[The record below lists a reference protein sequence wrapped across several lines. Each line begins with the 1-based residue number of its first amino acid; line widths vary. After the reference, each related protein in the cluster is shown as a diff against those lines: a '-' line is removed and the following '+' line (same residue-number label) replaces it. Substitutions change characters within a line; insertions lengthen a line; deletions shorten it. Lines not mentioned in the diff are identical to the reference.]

1 MTLAAGIDIIKH
13 YLETLPSVPGV
24 YRMVDAKGN
33 TLYVGKAKNLPKR
46 VTNYTQPERLIY
58 RIQQMVSH
66 TATMDF
72 VVTKTEAEA
81 LLLEASLIKKY
92 SPRYNILLKD
102 DKSFP
107 YIFLS
112 TGQTYPRIGKHRGE
126 RKEKGEYFGPFA
138 SAGDVN
144 ETIAHLQKIFLL
156 RPCSDSYFAA
166 RTRPCLE
173 YQIKRCS
180 APCVEKISPEK
191 YAEFVG
197 EARQFLQGKSRKVQ
211 EKLAKQMEEASLAM
225 DYEKAAMYRDRIRA
239 LTQIQARQRVHLTSV
254 ADADMIGVYV
264 EGGLCCVQVFFFR
277 GGQNF
282 GNRAYFPLHTDDSTP
297 AEILESFIGQF
308 YQRSPAPEQI
318 MLSHDIQE
326 AAALEEALELL
337 HKTKVTLSSP
347 KRGEK
352 ADLMK
357 MVIQNAKEALQRKR
371 AEEASQARLL
381 EGVAE
386 LFGMVTPPNRIE
398 IYDNSHIMGTHEVG
412 VMVVAGPEGFRKQA
426 YRRFNIARESVGQ
439 GDDYAM
445 MREVFTRR
453 FERLLRE
460 DPTRQTDSWPD
471 LVLID
476 GGAGQL
482 SAVEKVLQE
491 LGVIGVTYVG
501 IAKGEDRNAGRER
514 FFMPGREPF
523 SLPKDDPVLYY
534 LQRLRDEAH
543 RFAIGSHRT
552 RRQNALTRSALNDV
566 PGIGDKR
573 KKALLTH
580 FGSVKAIEQATIEEL
595 MQVEGISRATAQGI
609 HEFLRGS

>member
-1 MTLAAGIDIIKH
+1 MTLADGIDIIKH
-13 YLETLPSVPGV
+13 YLQTLPPVPGV

-46 VTNYTQPERLIY
+46 VMSYTQPERMIY

-72 VVTKTEAEA
+72 VVTTNEAEA

-112 TGQTYPRIGKHRGE
+112 SGQVYPRIAKHRGE

-144 ETIAHLQKIFLL
+144 ETIAYLQKIFLL
-156 RPCSDSYFAA
+156 RPCNDSYFAA

-191 YAEFVG
+191 YAELVS
-197 EARQFLQGKSRKVQ
+197 EAREFLQGKSRKVQ
-211 EKLAKQMEEASLAM
+211 EKLAKEMEQASIAM
-225 DYEKAAMYRDRIRA
+225 EYEKAAMLRDRIRA
-239 LTQIQARQRVHLTSV
+239 LTQIQARQRVHLSAV

-264 EGGLCCVQVFFFR
+264 ENGLCCVQVFFFR

-297 AEILESFIGQF
+297 EEILESFLGQF

-318 MLSHDIQE
+318 ILSHDLGDTKAI
-326 AAALEEALELL
+326 EEALYVL
-337 HKTKVTLSSP
+337 HKTKVTFSAP

-352 ADLMK
+352 AELMQ
-357 MVIQNAKEALQRKR
+357 MVLQNAKEALQRKR

-381 EGVAE
+381 DGVAE
-386 LFGMVTPPNRIE
+386 LFGMATPPNRIE

-426 YRRFNIARESVGQ
+426 YRRFNIAREAMGQ

-482 SAVEKVLQE
+482 SAVEKVFQE

-523 SLPKDDPVLYY
+523 SLPKEDPVLYY

-552 RRQNALTRSALNDV
+552 RRQNALTRSVLNDI

-580 FGSVKAIEQATIEEL
+580 FGSIKAIEQATVEEL

-609 HEFLRGS
+609 YEFVRGQ